1 MFLEQEP
8 TEFAQTAVQWKQSHR
23 GRFSNPGTSWIC
35 LYRQLRFISAL
46 QIALL
51 LLVLPQQTRLFRA
64 CKINGFFFLTT
75 GWQPDVLSA
84 GEGKKKKRKKEI
96 TKSKCKKSQSVS
108 TIRFDGNVK
117 YLLRSS
123 KERKRTGVATWQ
135 CVKVYNLAVKGG
147 ETVKT
152 EERSQAQRQGWLS
165 KCLKANHNLERCP
178 GVEKQEKKREI
189 QNHGLRKRVKCSGSN
204 LLEVGGRRADLNAGN
219 S

>member
-64 CKINGFFFLTT
+64 CKINGFFFFNHRLAAWCFECRR
-75 GWQPDVLSA
+75 G
-84 GEGKKKKRKKEI
+84 GKKKKKEI

-152 EERSQAQRQGWLS
+152 EERNQAQRQGWLS

-189 QNHGLRKRVKCSGSN
+189 QNHGLRKGAKCSGSN
-204 LLEVGGRRADLNAGN
+204 LLEVGSRRADLNAGN